1 MAEQPGDLP
10 SSLPGRAL
18 DTPVRTATSTAQ
30 LDSESWIRPRRSSRR
45 RQVGSSLAPHH
56 SYSAVVGHPSRW
68 TC

>member
-1 MAEQPGDLP
+1 MAEQRGDLP

-30 LDSESWIRPRRSSRR
+30 VHSESWIRPRRSSRR

-56 SYSAVVGHPSRW
+56 WYSAVVGHPSGW